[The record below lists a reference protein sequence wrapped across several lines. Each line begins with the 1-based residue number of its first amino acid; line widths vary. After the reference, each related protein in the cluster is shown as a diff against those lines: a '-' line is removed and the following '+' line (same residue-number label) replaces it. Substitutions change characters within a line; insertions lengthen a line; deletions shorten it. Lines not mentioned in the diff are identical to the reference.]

1 MASIYDFTARTL
13 DGKERAL
20 SDFRGKVL
28 LIVNTASACGFTPQY
43 AGLEKLNRK
52 HADKGLVVLGFP
64 CNQFAN
70 QEPGDAEEIASFCKL
85 TYDVTFPM
93 MAKVDVNG
101 PKAHPLYAYLTK
113 TRRGALGNSAIMWN
127 FTKFLIGRD
136 GRIIARYGP
145 QVSPAMIEGA
155 IVRALG

>member
-1 MASIYDFTARTL
+1 VASIYDFSALTL

-20 SDFRGKVL
+20 ADYRGKVL
-28 LIVNTASACGFTPQY
+28 LIVNTASACGFTPQFK
-43 AGLEKLNRK
+43 GLEKLYRT
-52 HADKGLVVLGFP
+52 HRDKGLVVLGFP

-70 QEPGDAEEIASFCKL
+70 QEPGDAEEIASFCSVN
-85 TYDVTFPM
+85 YDVTFPM
-93 MAKVDVNG
+93 MAKIDVNG
-101 PKAHPLYAYLTK
+101 PRAHPLYAFLTRAK
-113 TRRGALGNSAIMWN
+113 RGAIGNSAILWN

-145 QVSPAMIEGA
+145 QATPAQIEGA